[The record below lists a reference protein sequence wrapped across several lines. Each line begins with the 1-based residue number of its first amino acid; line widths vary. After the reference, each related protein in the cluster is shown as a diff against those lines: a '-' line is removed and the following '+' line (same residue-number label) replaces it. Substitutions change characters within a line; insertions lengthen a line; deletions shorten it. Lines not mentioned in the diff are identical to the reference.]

1 MIPVRPDFL
10 YKTPGRVALVLA
22 GGAARGAYEVGVV
35 QHIVEEVAR
44 DLGRDVPL
52 DIICGTSVGAINGC
66 GLAAFAD
73 APRSRAR
80 RLVAQ
85 WQSLRME
92 DVVRVRPIHPCTN
105 QQYYREIPL

>member
-1 MIPVRPDFL
+1 MCR
-10 YKTPGRVALVLA
+10 
-22 GGAARGAYEVGVV
+22 
-35 QHIVEEVAR
+35 
-44 DLGRDVPL
+44 L

-85 WQSLRME
+85 WQSLRMD
-92 DVVRVRPIHPCTN
+92 DVVRLKPLHLAKFVRTLVAPRHWQPKSKRTAAGGSSSRRGWKKSSATRSHLSESPNTCG
-105 QQYYREIPL
+105 RVCCKR